1 MAAPEMPEPHP
12 GIVGS
17 QFAIR
22 EDTVAQKYRSQQRTE
37 VEEVAHLLLRQREQ
51 LNRSLGHLRLDA
63 LDVSLMEKKDIQY
76 LNEYH
81 KAVYEKISPYLTEE
95 EAAWLKEATREV

>member
-1 MAAPEMPEPHP
+1 MYQYFQ
-12 GIVGS
+12 S
-17 QFAIR
+17 
-22 EDTVAQKYRSQQRTE
+22 
-37 VEEVAHLLLRQREQ
+37 
-51 LNRSLGHLRLDA
+51 A

-95 EAAWLKEATREV
+95 DAAWLKEATREV

>member
-1 MAAPEMPEPHP
+1 MKKNVIRLVSILLVLCCVTTA
-12 GIVGS
+12 
-17 QFAIR
+17 FAD
-22 EDTVAQKYRSQQRTE
+22 EEFETVD
-37 VEEVAHLLLRQREQ
+37 
-51 LNRSLGHLRLDA
+51 LDA